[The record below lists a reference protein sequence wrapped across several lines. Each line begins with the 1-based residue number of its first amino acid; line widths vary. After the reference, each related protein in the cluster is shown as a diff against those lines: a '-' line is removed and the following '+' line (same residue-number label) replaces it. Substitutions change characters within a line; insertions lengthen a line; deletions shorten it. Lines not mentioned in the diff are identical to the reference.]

1 MYSFNLLYSF
11 KQNSE
16 NRLASQDDWSCT
28 AWWADLLGTKRIWK
42 GGNPKII
49 QGKICGVFW
58 PSFLAEWSFQFNV
71 FTRLPHFKSRWLPSW
86 PLFSLTFCQAQ
97 FQLASI
103 AKQSWVSTIIALY
116 PTTQPDPTQP
126 NRESIQTPLAILS
139 GGWNLS
145 GNLTHLKIRDRSFRT
160 YLKRQVTWK
169 RCQNTC
175 PAHTWPDNWHD
186 SLWVKKFREK

>member
-103 AKQSWVSTIIALY
+103 AKLSWVST
-116 PTTQPDPTQP
+116 
-126 NRESIQTPLAILS
+126 RVSCFSKKLS
-139 GGWNLS
+139 KLS
-145 GNLTHLKIRDRSFRT
+145 GNEICQYFIYNSKISWFIEFS
-160 YLKRQVTWK
+160 Y
-169 RCQNTC
+169 
-175 PAHTWPDNWHD
+175 
-186 SLWVKKFREK
+186 